1 MVTNDETIYTYIP
14 SEEMPKSNT
23 GQIQQPEQVQ
33 QPEKQAKDN
42 NFAKRAAVLGAAVL
56 GGGVLGGGAAY
67 AMSSSD
73 TEAGTA
79 NGDAAKIMSEAD
91 SKSFED
97 AFDDARL
104 QMGPG
109 AAFRWNGGVYST
121 YTADEWDKMSAE
133 EKAAYSEKMNPLISD
148 AERDS
153 SHYTHQA
160 DTNDNYEAHVQT
172 HHGNSHDD
180 NHHDPQPKPQ
190 PVDESYHIDK
200 EAVIEIDGKNY
211 IAAEATHDGQK
222 VVLLDSDNDGKYDI
236 AVEDVNKD
244 GHISDNEYID
254 VSHKGLAVQDTSL
267 IEQTHVNDDP
277 VVVVQNGTEEL
288 YTMDDGT
295 KVIAGVATVGG
306 KEGLVIDI
314 NKDGTYD
321 VAYVDKNGNAQIDKG
336 EEVNISSSGARVSD
350 TSLVDGQVIAT
361 NDPHTHS
368 APDTMPD
375 YVNNGIA
382 SNGNASGHDYEVTAS
397 SNTLAANEDHH
408 ISTNDEVMPTNEEMG
423 PSVEEQPLTAE
434 EAPSTIDDDS
444 ASHYNDMAFNDYDG
458 GMIHGTDGS
467 MMMDDGSMG

>member
-1 MVTNDETIYTYIP
+1 MVTNDETIYTDIP

-172 HHGNSHDD
+172 H
-180 NHHDPQPKPQ
+180 
-190 PVDESYHIDK
+190 
-200 EAVIEIDGKNY
+200 
-211 IAAEATHDGQK
+211 
-222 VVLLDSDNDGKYDI
+222 
-236 AVEDVNKD
+236 
-244 GHISDNEYID
+244 
-254 VSHKGLAVQDTSL
+254 
-267 IEQTHVNDDP
+267 
-277 VVVVQNGTEEL
+277 
-288 YTMDDGT
+288 
-295 KVIAGVATVGG
+295 
-306 KEGLVIDI
+306 
-314 NKDGTYD
+314 
-321 VAYVDKNGNAQIDKG
+321 
-336 EEVNISSSGARVSD
+336 
-350 TSLVDGQVIAT
+350 QVI
-361 NDPHTHS
+361 
-368 APDTMPD
+368 
-375 YVNNGIA
+375 I
-382 SNGNASGHDYEVTAS
+382 
-397 SNTLAANEDHH
+397 
-408 ISTNDEVMPTNEEMG
+408 
-423 PSVEEQPLTAE
+423 
-434 EAPSTIDDDS
+434 
-444 ASHYNDMAFNDYDG
+444 
-458 GMIHGTDGS
+458 
-467 MMMDDGSMG
+467 